1 MIAKIK
7 SVTLNGLDAYLVDI
21 EVSFTTGYPG
31 FTIVGLPDA
40 VIQESRERIKTAL
53 KQVYSE
59 IPVKK
64 ITVNLAPA
72 DLRKEG
78 SYLDLPV
85 AMGILEAAGII
96 KKVPDNMAFIGEL
109 GLDGQIRGVSGAISL
124 ALGAKNLGIESLVLS
139 EENAHEG
146 AIVPEIKTYSFSNL
160 NQVLDVFRGDIPIEN
175 FLAKNDVEE
184 EDEIVYEIDYSEVR
198 GQERAKRAM
207 VISAAG
213 GHNILLMGPPGS
225 GKSMLMKR
233 FPTIISDLSDEES
246 IIVTQIY
253 SLIGAMKSRKN
264 LMRKRP
270 FRSPHHS
277 ISPAGLAGGG
287 SPPRPG
293 EMSLSHRG
301 ILFLDEILEF
311 RKDLIE
317 SLRQPLEDGEITISR
332 ASSSLTFP
340 AQFLLA
346 ACSNPCKCGYFKDRF
361 NPCTCAINDIKKYR
375 SKLSGPIRDR
385 FDIMMEVPRLS
396 NEELLGMKS
405 GKTSQEMK
413 NEVVNAKKFQS
424 DRTNGFTKNNS
435 ELSPKEIRKYIVL
448 DDKAKKILAAAIDN
462 HHFSARAYDKIL
474 KLART
479 IADLSEE
486 EIVSSQHIAEA
497 ISLRNIKWDPYD

>member
-1 MIAKIK
+1 MISKIK

-31 FTIVGLPDA
+31 FTIVGLPDT

-53 KQVYSE
+53 KHVYSE

-85 AMGILEAAGII
+85 AVGILEAAGII
-96 KKVPDNMAFIGEL
+96 KRVPENMAFIGEL

-139 EENAHEG
+139 IENAHEG
-146 AIVPEIKTYSFSNL
+146 AIVPEVKTYSFSNL
-160 NQVLDVFRGDIPIEN
+160 NQVIEVFRGDISIEN
-175 FLAKNDVEE
+175 FLAKRELEE
-184 EDEIVYEIDYSEVR
+184 EIETNFDIDYADVK
-198 GQERAKRAM
+198 GQERAKRAI
-207 VISAAG
+207 VVSAAG
-213 GHNILLMGPPGS
+213 RHNILLMGPPGS

-233 FPTIISDLSDEES
+233 FPTILSNLDDEES
-246 IIVTQIY
+246 IVVTQIY
-253 SLIGAMKSRKN
+253 SLIGEMKNRKN
-264 LMRKRP
+264 LIRKRP

-277 ISPAGLAGGG
+277 ISLAGLAGGG

-293 EMSLSHRG
+293 EMSLAHRG

-317 SLRQPLEDGEITISR
+317 SLRQPLEDGRITISR

-361 NPCTCAINDIKKYR
+361 NPCTCALNDIKKYR

-385 FDIMMEVPRLS
+385 FDIMLEVPRLS
-396 NEELLGMKS
+396 NEELLGMKP
-405 GKTSQEMK
+405 GKTSEEMK
-413 NEVVNAKKFQS
+413 NEVLKAKKFQLE
-424 DRTNGFTKNNS
+424 RTKGIVKNNS
-435 ELSPKEIRKYIVL
+435 ELSPKEIKKYIIL
-448 DDKAKKILAAAIDN
+448 DDNAKKLLANAIDN

-474 KLART
+474 KLSRT
-479 IADLSEE
+479 IADLDEE
-486 EIVSSQHIAEA
+486 EIVKPQHIAEA

>member
-1 MIAKIK
+1 MISKVK
-7 SVTLNGLDAYLVDI
+7 SVTLNGLDTYLVDI

-53 KQVYSE
+53 KHVYSE
-59 IPVKK
+59 IPIKK

-85 AMGILEAAGII
+85 AVGILEAAGII
-96 KKVPDNMAFIGEL
+96 GKIPENMAFIGEL

-160 NQVLDVFRGDIPIEN
+160 NQLIEVFTGNLALDN
-175 FLAKNDVEE
+175 FLAKKTIEE
-184 EDEIVYEIDYSEVR
+184 EIETSFDIDYSDVK
-198 GQERAKRAM
+198 GQERAKRAI

-233 FPTIISDLSDEES
+233 FPTILPDLDDEES

-253 SLIGAMKSRKN
+253 SLVGEMKNRKS
-264 LMRKRP
+264 LIRKRP

-277 ISPAGLAGGG
+277 ISPAGLVGGG

-293 EMSLSHRG
+293 EMSLAHRG
-301 ILFLDEILEF
+301 VLFLDEILEF

-317 SLRQPLEDGEITISR
+317 SLRQPLEDGKITISR
-332 ASSSLTFP
+332 ASSSITFP

-346 ACSNPCKCGYFKDRF
+346 ACSNPCRCGYFKDRF
-361 NPCTCAINDIKKYR
+361 NPCTCAISDIKKYR

-385 FDIMMEVPRLS
+385 FDIMLEVPRLS
-396 NEELLGMKS
+396 NEELLEMKT
-405 GKTSQEMK
+405 GKTSEEMK
-413 NEVVNAKKFQS
+413 NEVLKAKKFKLY
-424 DRTNGFTKNNS
+424 RTKGNPKNNS
-435 ELSPKEIRKYIVL
+435 ELSPKEIKKYIIL
-448 DDKAKKILAAAIDN
+448 DDKAKRLLATAIDN

-474 KLART
+474 KLSRT
-479 IADLSEE
+479 IADLNEE
-486 EIVSSQHIAEA
+486 EIVNSQHLAEA
-497 ISLRNIKWDPYD
+497 ISLRNIKWDPYE